1 MELITRWSKNS
12 NRCEGEIDNKFFD
25 FSIDKHEKV
34 PQTVEEII
42 SASIAGKL
50 EMFGIIDHNSEIDTE
65 LLTMVIKYG
74 GVYENRKSEISVILN
89 NECFSIG
96 YRMKALTFYNSSGK
110 GCYPWERISYA
121 EAIGMMAGI
130 SNQNRNS
137 TQSGRGMVGANSDY
151 DQSRREKN
159 HGSFEK
165 IIELFN
171 LCKRKDEF
179 GYVRKN
185 GEVFEIHEKISNTK
199 IYASENFCV
208 FEKAGS
214 VESVAIK
221 DSNVRFE
228 KPAGVFKNK
237 LSFLSGDEILI
248 IGEGKAEYRI
258 LEYGRFPEKPEPAL
272 SERETEMELL
282 KLCQELEKTNIIKN
296 IEKVK
301 EIIAGKETEVS
312 PEEKKFNELSL
323 KIAEIN
329 L

>member
-1 MELITRWSKNS
+1 MEFIMRWSKNS
-12 NRCEGEIDNKFFD
+12 DCCEGKIDNKFFT
-25 FSIDKHEKV
+25 FSIDEHEKV
-34 PQTVEEII
+34 PQTIVEII
-42 SASIAGKL
+42 SASIDGKL
-50 EMFGIIDHNSEIDTE
+50 EKLEVIDHNSEIDDE
-65 LLTMVIKYG
+65 LLAIIIKYG
-74 GVYENRKSEISVILN
+74 GTYENRKSEIAVVLN

-96 YRMKALTFYNSSGK
+96 YRKKSLVFYNSSEK
-110 GCYPWERISYA
+110 GCYPYERISYA

-130 SNQNRNS
+130 SNQN
-137 TQSGRGMVGANSDY
+137 GK
-151 DQSRREKN
+151 SRREKD

-165 IIELFN
+165 MIELFN
-171 LCKRKDEF
+171 LCERKDEF

-208 FEKAGS
+208 LEKAGA

-221 DSNVRFE
+221 DGNVKFE
-228 KPAGVFKNK
+228 KPAGVFKDK
-237 LSFLSGDEILI
+237 LSFLFGDKILI
-248 IGEGKAEYRI
+248 IGDRKAKYRI
-258 LEYGRFPEKPEPAL
+258 LEYGRFPEKPKPAL

-301 EIIAGKETEVS
+301 EIIAGKETKVS

-323 KIAEIN
+323 KISEID

>member
-1 MELITRWSKNS
+1 MKLIMEWNKNS
-12 NRCEGEIDNKFFD
+12 NYYEGKIDNKLFA
-25 FSIDKHEKV
+25 FSIDKNEKV

-42 SASIAGKL
+42 SASIDGKL
-50 EMFGIIDHNSEIDTE
+50 DTFEVVDNNSEIDNE
-65 LLTMVIKYG
+65 LLALVIKYG
-74 GVYENRKSEISVILN
+74 GIYKNEKCEIEVILN
-89 NECFSIG
+89 SERFSIE
-96 YRMKALTFYNSSGK
+96 YRRKDLTFYNSCDE
-110 GCYPWERISYA
+110 GCYPREWISYA
-121 EAIGMMAGI
+121 EAIGIMTGI
-130 SNQNRNS
+130 SNQN
-137 TQSGRGMVGANSDY
+137 G
-151 DQSRREKN
+151 QSRREKD

-165 IIELFN
+165 MVELFN
-171 LCKRKDEF
+171 LCERKDEF
-179 GYVRKN
+179 GHVKKN

-228 KPAGVFKNK
+228 KPAGVFKDK

-248 IGEGKAEYRI
+248 ISEGKAEYRI

-282 KLCQELEKTNIIKN
+282 KLCQELEKTNIIKK

-312 PEEKKFNELSL
+312 PEEKKFNEFSL